1 VQPQQQ
7 YPRAS
12 QSSNFSQRK
21 QSRVGGE
28 SPARSYRPPAPQTP
42 LADEYNVRGSDSH
55 GVALK
60 AAKDK
65 WNELGPLKL
74 EEIVANSG
82 EPIDQTLTF
91 GQSHYNK
98 YIIG

>member
-1 VQPQQQ
+1 MRERFRTQVPQ
-7 YPRAS
+7 
-12 QSSNFSQRK
+12 
-21 QSRVGGE
+21 V
-28 SPARSYRPPAPQTP
+28 PQTP
-42 LADEYNVRGSDSH
+42 LHQEFNVRTDSH

-60 AAKDK
+60 AAKEK

-91 GQSHYNK
+91 G
-98 YIIG
+98 